1 MLPKTQDTPEFFD
14 GEVLKCASVPGLSI
28 GEIQYAAAC
37 ERPKHAHERACFHF
51 LFEGAY
57 TEFWGRRSRECKTF
71 TLAFQPQGHEHSYCC
86 SKVPSRA
93 LTIELENTWVANL
106 RDYSVKLDQAGN
118 FYGGSV
124 SWLITKLYQE
134 FQAMETASI
143 LVIEALALEIAV
155 EISRQKQ
162 RLSTIPPPLWMK
174 QAMELI
180 HARFA
185 ESLSLQTIAHRWG
198 YIPSI
203 QAVYSAGSTTT
214 VGEYLRP
221 QSRVCQSTDD
231 QFQPPGGNRP
241 RLLGSKPV
249 SNTFCARPVSR
260 RLSFVPRSADA
271 NHNKTGLFTARPRG
285 GSGAGRIGR

>member
-1 MLPKTQDTPEFFD
+1 MLPLTRDTPEFFD
-14 GEVLKCASVPGLSI
+14 GEVVKCASIPGLSI

-86 SKVPSRA
+86 SKEPSRA
-93 LTIELENTWVANL
+93 LTIELENAWVANL

-124 SWLITKLYQE
+124 SWLITKLYRE
-134 FQAMETASI
+134 FRAMETASI

-155 EISRQKQ
+155 EISRQGQ
-162 RLSTIPPPLWMK
+162 RLSSDPAPLWMK

-185 ESLSLQTIAHRWG
+185 ESLSLQTIAQSVGIHPVHLARVFRR
-198 YIPSI
+198 
-203 QAVYSAGSTTT
+203 QHHLT
-214 VGEYLRP
+214 VGEYLRRLRVEFASQQMINSNSP
-221 QSRVCQSTDD
+221 LVEIGLAAGFSDQS
-231 QFQPPGGNRP
+231 QF
-241 RLLGSKPV
+241 
-249 SNTFCARPVSR
+249 SNTFKRA
-260 RLSFVPRSADA
+260 
-271 NHNKTGLFTARPRG
+271 TGLTPAQFRSQIRPR
-285 GSGAGRIGR
+285 